1 MIFIKFM
8 LLCSLNVYLND
19 SAVYT
24 TLNYTKYTKLS
35 QLNLEL
41 NGYSG
46 GLPCS
51 SLDNKQGWPCGG
63 VFCVDDVPA
72 CHWGARCPS
81 AAEPSG
87 SAAVIVAQHPVGEAW
102 PVCQSKNSLHG
113 NSKARPDLAIRKEL
127 NWNAL
132 SGTLTV
138 PGMSLTMVDGEGIDR
153 SSVLQGF
160 AQVSQEVAER
170 VGSLQTLQNHHNTT
184 PSAAFMQ
191 RHQEPWYTQHKNK
204 MFWSCF

>member
-1 MIFIKFM
+1 MTEFFIFGWTISLKFQSPLFVIKTKITE
-8 LLCSLNVYLND
+8 LKTYSLTIRYRKYFFYINFVVQSQCLFEWFSSHMVYSD
-19 SAVYT
+19 
-24 TLNYTKYTKLS
+24 LNYTKYTKLS
-35 QLNLEL
+35 RLNLEL

-51 SLDNKQGWPCGG
+51 SLDNEQGWPCGG

-72 CHWGARCPS
+72 CHWGARCPI

-113 NSKARPDLAIRKEL
+113 NSKAHGDLPIRKEL

-138 PGMSLTMVDGEGIDR
+138 PAL
-153 SSVLQGF
+153 LH
-160 AQVSQEVAER
+160 
-170 VGSLQTLQNHHNTT
+170 L
-184 PSAAFMQ
+184 
-191 RHQEPWYTQHKNK
+191 
-204 MFWSCF
+204 